1 MADLLGVIGFTREP
15 VIPFFLCAVDCCR
28 GYSIT
33 RQSWVVITGV
43 AEMESLSGESASGA
57 GVYWA
62 LLVALMAAVFLAGCD
77 ARSEAGQQMPAPEVD
92 VARVIAE
99 PVTLW
104 ESCLEVWS
112 GKTWSGARCWPSP
125 TASSLTL
132 KPRPRFMS

>member
-1 MADLLGVIGFTREP
+1 
-15 VIPFFLCAVDCCR
+15 
-28 GYSIT
+28 
-33 RQSWVVITGV
+33 
-43 AEMESLSGESASGA
+43 MESLSGESASGA

-104 ESCLEVWS
+104 ESFTGRVVAPQTVEL
-112 GKTWSGARCWPSP
+112 
-125 TASSLTL
+125 
-132 KPRPRFMS
+132 RPRVSRPGGVRGRGAGEGR